1 MRAIG
6 IWGKVMGGVG
16 GVRLGRQAMRA
27 IGIWG
32 KVMGGVGE
40 PPGTTGDAGDRDMG
54 EGYGWGG
61 GVRLGR
67 QAMRAIG
74 V

>member
-1 MRAIG
+1 
-6 IWGKVMGGVG
+6 
-16 GVRLGRQAMRA
+16 
-27 IGIWG
+27 
-32 KVMGGVGE
+32 MGGVGE

-67 QAMRAIG
+67 QAMRAMGIG
-74 V
+74 RGLLWVGGESAWDGRRCER

>member
-1 MRAIG
+1 
-6 IWGKVMGGVG
+6 
-16 GVRLGRQAMRA
+16 
-27 IGIWG
+27 
-32 KVMGGVGE
+32 MGGVGE

-74 V
+74 IWGKVMGGVGESAWDDRRCGR